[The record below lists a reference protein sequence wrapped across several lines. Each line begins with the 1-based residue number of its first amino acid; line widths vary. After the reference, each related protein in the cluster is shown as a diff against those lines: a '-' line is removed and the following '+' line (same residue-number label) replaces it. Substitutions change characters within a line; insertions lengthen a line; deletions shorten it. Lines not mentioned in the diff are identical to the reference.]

1 MVESEDTAIEES
13 STENIQKEVKGMV
26 RKLSEN
32 EWEIPVGHIPNMRV
46 PGRLFVSQNLLE
58 GIEPGTI
65 DQIANVATLPGIQ
78 KYSMAMPDAHLGY
91 GFAIGGV
98 AAFDVEEGIISP
110 GGVGFDINC
119 GVRLIRTNL
128 QKEEVVPNI
137 KRLTDELFSNIP
149 AGVGSKSRIRASD
162 QELDSAFLEGANWAV
177 EAGYGVEA
185 DVKHCEANGSM
196 EGANPAQVSMKAR
209 KRGKP
214 QLGTLGSG
222 NHFLEVQ
229 YVDKIYDQEIASTFG
244 LQEGQ
249 VTVMIHCG
257 SRGAGHQICTDH
269 LKELSQAVKNYKIE
283 IPDKQL
289 ACAPAQSREA
299 QNYFKAMLCAANYA
313 WANRQIITH
322 WTRESFEKV
331 FGRDADDLG
340 MDLLYDV
347 AHNVAK
353 LEKHIVDGK
362 KKEVYVHRKGATR
375 AFPPGHPE
383 VPAVYRDVG
392 QPVLIP
398 GSMGTPS
405 YILCGS
411 EEAMNVS
418 FGSACH
424 GAGRV
429 MSRAH
434 AKKEFRGQSIKEN
447 LEARGITVRATHP
460 SVIAEE
466 APDVYKSSSE
476 VVNVVH
482 ELGIARKV
490 ARVLPLGVTKG

>member
-1 MVESEDTAIEES
+1 
-13 STENIQKEVKGMV
+13 
-26 RKLSEN
+26 
-32 EWEIPVGHIPNMRV
+32 
-46 PGRLFVSQNLLE
+46 
-58 GIEPGTI
+58 
-65 DQIANVATLPGIQ
+65 
-78 KYSMAMPDAHLGY
+78 
-91 GFAIGGV
+91 
-98 AAFDVEEGIISP
+98 
-110 GGVGFDINC
+110 
-119 GVRLIRTNL
+119 
-128 QKEEVVPNI
+128 
-137 KRLTDELFSNIP
+137 
-149 AGVGSKSRIRASD
+149 
-162 QELDSAFLEGANWAV
+162 
-177 EAGYGVEA
+177 
-185 DVKHCEANGSM
+185 M
-196 EGANPAQVSMKAR
+196 EGADPSKVSTKAR
-209 KRGKP
+209 TRGKP
-214 QLGTLGSG
+214 QFGTLGSG

-229 YVDKIYDQEIASTFG
+229 YVDKIYDTKVASAFG
-244 LQEGQ
+244 IEEGQ
-249 VTVMIHCG
+249 IMVMIHCG

-269 LKELSQAVKNYKIE
+269 LKELSQAVKSYGIE

-289 ACAPAQSREA
+289 ACAPAQSKEA

-313 WANRQIITH
+313 WANRQMITH
-322 WTRESFEKV
+322 WTRESFEKI

-353 LEKHIVDGK
+353 LEKHTVNDK

-405 YILCGS
+405 FILCGAK
-411 EEAMNVS
+411 EAMDIS

-424 GAGRV
+424 GAGRI

-434 AKKEFRGQSIKEN
+434 AKKEFRGQTIKEN
-447 LEARGITVRATHP
+447 LEAQGITVRATHP

-466 APDVYKSSSE
+466 APGVYKSSSD

-482 ELGIARKV
+482 DLGIALKV
-490 ARVLPLGVTKG
+490 ARVLPIGVAKG